1 MNLVNVIALLLRAT
15 ISIVAEISAQ
25 TIVYISVFLL
35 AVPVVFFKSPISLV
49 ENGEAENLTAIQQ
62 GLYSSNPLLLLMSV
76 TSLLVALIGAAVIFA
91 KQFLMLTIIIT
102 ILFALLAIAF
112 FTIAERK
119 LLASIQRRK
128 GPNVTGF

>member
-91 KQFLMLTIIIT
+91 K
-102 ILFALLAIAF
+102 
-112 FTIAERK
+112 K
-119 LLASIQRRK
+119 K
-128 GPNVTGF
+128 P